1 MSSTPQSVTSQHPAD
16 ILPYP
21 EDPEYWLTDYLEGNL
36 ARQSFYAKLMDCVV
50 SMRDIPAVLRCL
62 PENRLK
68 DFTETMA
75 WVAAKKREED
85 FVVIG
90 AQVRWGVK
98 DARKMVQWLSENPH
112 PKLAP
117 PDDKPEPDPSWQ
129 PPETEHEHNQ
139 L

>member
-1 MSSTPQSVTSQHPAD
+1 MSSTPQSVTSQHPVD

-21 EDPEYWLTDYLEGNL
+21 ENPEYWLNDYLEGNL

-68 DFTETMA
+68 DFIETMV

-90 AQVRWGVK
+90 ATVRWGVH

-117 PDDKPEPDPSWQ
+117 PDGKPEPNPSL
-129 PPETEHEHNQ
+129 ETTCD
-139 L
+139 